1 MKTFLVSVT
10 DVAFVDI
17 GEPATVVEA
26 GFVVAVAEYL
36 GRAWDLAVVPSDTFV
51 VVVVAAEVVE
61 QSNQLNYAPVVGE
74 IHAVVALDIAAGS
87 VAFA

>member
-1 MKTFLVSVT
+1 MSVT
-10 DVAFVDI
+10 DVAYADI
-17 GEPATVVEA
+17 GEPVTVVEA
-26 GFVVAVAEYL
+26 GFVEAVVEYL

-51 VVVVAAEVVE
+51 VAVVVVAVEVVE

-74 IHAVVALDIAAGS
+74 IHAVVALDIAAGI

>member
-1 MKTFLVSVT
+1 MSVT
-10 DVAFVDI
+10 DVAYADI
-17 GEPATVVEA
+17 GEPVTVVEA
-26 GFVVAVAEYL
+26 GFVEAVVEYL

-51 VVVVAAEVVE
+51 VAVVVVAAEVVE

-74 IHAVVALDIAAGS
+74 IHAVVALDIAAGI

>member
-1 MKTFLVSVT
+1 VKKFLVSVT
-10 DVAFVDI
+10 GVAYADI
-17 GEPATVVEA
+17 GEPVTVAEA

-36 GRAWDLAVVPSDTFV
+36 GRAWDLAVVPFDTFA
-51 VVVVAAEVVE
+51 VVVAAEVVE

-74 IHAVVALDIAAGS
+74 IHAVVVLDIAAGI